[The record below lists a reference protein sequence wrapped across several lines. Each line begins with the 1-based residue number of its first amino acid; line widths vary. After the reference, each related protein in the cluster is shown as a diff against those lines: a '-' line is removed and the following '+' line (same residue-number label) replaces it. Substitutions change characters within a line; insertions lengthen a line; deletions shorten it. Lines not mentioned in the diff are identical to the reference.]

1 LSRNKNRRDHLRI
14 LSRNKNTRDHL
25 RILFRNKNRRDHL
38 RILSRNKNR
47 RDHFRILS
55 RNKNR
60 RDHLRIL
67 FRNKNRL
74 YGGPY
79 NYTKTPKT
87 TETTVH
93 RLFHHFVN
101 KRAIKDGQS
110 RDTGN
115 IGKTTHR
122 TKTSKNK
129 NTTQKIK

>member
-1 LSRNKNRRDHLRI
+1 MSP
-14 LSRNKNTRDHL
+14 
-25 RILFRNKNRRDHL
+25 NKNRRDHL

-101 KRAIKDGQS
+101 KRRNSKGQS
-110 RDTGN
+110 RMDNPETLATLGKQHTGR
-115 IGKTTHR
+115 KQAK
-122 TKTSKNK
+122 TKTQLRKLNRYDSHI
-129 NTTQKIK
+129 NTRSEYSDV